1 MGDNTSWADLNRDGR
16 RLEKLI
22 KMCEGMVETEAKKV
36 PPEDN
41 RIWGYMDR
49 ISRFTTNKKEIADM
63 VLGIN
68 KILRKSRKTVVA

>member
-22 KMCEGMVETEAKKV
+22 KMCEGMVETEAKKT
-36 PPEDN
+36 PSEDN

-49 ISRFTTNKKEIADM
+49 ISKFTSNKKEIADM

-68 KILRKSRKTVVA
+68 KILRKSRKTVIA